1 MVSKPTEA
9 KAKALAKYFPS
20 AKSTSSQ
27 RAFDPAAECVV
38 LGPQKKKKAAIRP
51 KQRPVNISIVMMQ
64 KYSPVVPKG
73 KECHKLASQGRML
86 NMKVSRGMNAKE
98 LKDKIS
104 GAFHVSD
111 YTILECANN
120 GHTLV
125 KCFDQEIDGD
135 AIAQRH
141 GCLYLCEA
149 FQVSLLYSIL
159 ITLLRLEEGSNLLL
173 TGIE

>member
-9 KAKALAKYFPS
+9 EAKALAKYFPS

-27 RAFDPAAECVV
+27 RAFDTAAECVV
-38 LGPQKKKKAAIRP
+38 SGPQKKKKAAIRP
-51 KQRPVNISIVMMQ
+51 KQRPVNISVIMMQ

-73 KECHKLASQGRML
+73 KERQKLASQGRML

-98 LKDKIS
+98 LKHKIS

-111 YTILECANN
+111 YTILEFANS

-125 KCFDQEIDGD
+125 KCYDQEIDGD
-135 AIAQRH
+135 AVTQRR

-149 FQVSLLYSIL
+149 FQVSIQYSIL
-159 ITLLRLEEGSNLLL
+159 ITLLRLDESSNLLL